1 MFKISTENDNF
12 IILYLELVL
21 YLWLTR
27 CLLLFRQ
34 SYIHSIYPSWCGRRA
49 LCAGLPDCRHRAQY
63 NSLGLLFAVHRWY
76 MVQTSILVSF
86 ETVEDLSFD
95 FDFTLCSSATCCLC
109 CATKNLN
116 SSLVAVRSGG
126 RHTAPNRDFRQKI

>member
-49 LCAGLPDCRHRAQY
+49 LCAGLPDCRHRDQY
-63 NSLGLLFAVHRWY
+63 NSLGPLLAVHRWY
-76 MVQTSILVSF
+76 MVQTSKLIIRSVLKQWRIC
-86 ETVEDLSFD
+86 LL
-95 FDFTLCSSATCCLC
+95 TLTFQKSDEI
-109 CATKNLN
+109 KVVLN
-116 SSLVAVRSGG
+116 SVHIVHRNMKLNDLFIKVLKFD
-126 RHTAPNRDFRQKI
+126 T